1 MDDAFRVHA
10 RCAVESPE
18 ECRIIVR
25 IQADDALAVEEEL
38 YLALPVL
45 VARPPTTRS
54 MTPDLFSFVRLA
66 ARLL

>member
-25 IQADDALAVEEEL
+25 IQADDALAVEEESF
-38 YLALPVL
+38 YLALPRSCRSG
-45 VARPPTTRS
+45 RPPRD
-54 MTPDLFSFVRLA
+54 P
-66 ARLL
+66 